1 MTDGRKCR
9 RMTVTDEK
17 PIAAAAQCPVTS
29 GFKPFDHD
37 GTYEFF
43 LGARR
48 EAPVF
53 YNAETDYWVVTR
65 REDVLAVFKD
75 ADRFSAANVLSSV
88 KPYPEELTKFLADN
102 NFTVEPVQSNTDRPR
117 HTRIRQSAGQF
128 LNPKRYRDFEPRVRA
143 LVQEYVEALREKVA
157 RGDDEVDIVAELT
170 HEMPARV
177 VFMLLGV
184 DDVDPLQIKRWALN
198 RATMIWG
205 KLSEQEMIDA
215 GHELNDFFRF
225 CREIVEDRKRNPR
238 DDYPSKLL
246 ELRGGDDGVLSE
258 NEIVCLVFA
267 LLLAGHEAVTNGLTI
282 SILTLLEHREA
293 WEELVA
299 DPALIPRAIE
309 EVLRHSTPVMTWRRT
324 ALEDVELSGVTIPAG
339 SKILLS
345 LASANH
351 DEARFERPEVFDIH
365 RRNSR
370 EHLSFGYG
378 IHVCMGAPL
387 ARAELKI
394 VLEELVNAFPGM
406 SLVEGQQLEW
416 TRTMAHRGPQ
426 SLKVR
431 LGGSENG

>member
-1 MTDGRKCR
+1 
-9 RMTVTDEK
+9 
-17 PIAAAAQCPVTS
+17 
-29 GFKPFDHD
+29 
-37 GTYEFF
+37 
-43 LGARR
+43 
-48 EAPVF
+48 
-53 YNAETDYWVVTR
+53 
-65 REDVLAVFKD
+65 
-75 ADRFSAANVLSSV
+75 
-88 KPYPEELTKFLADN
+88 
-102 NFTVEPVQSNTDRPR
+102 RPR

>member
-1 MTDGRKCR
+1 
-9 RMTVTDEK
+9 MTVTDEQGTT
-17 PIAAAAQCPVTS
+17 AARCPVTS

-37 GTYEFF
+37 GTYEF
-43 LGARR
+43 LAGARR

-53 YNAETDYWVVTR
+53 YNPETDYWVVTR

-75 ADRFSAANVLSSV
+75 TERFSAANVLTSL
-88 KPYPEELTKFLADN
+88 KPYPEELTRFLAEND
-102 NFTVEPVQSNTDRPR
+102 FTVEPVQSNTDRPR

-128 LNPKRYRDFEPRVRA
+128 LNPRRYREIEPRVRA
-143 LVQEYVEALREKVA
+143 LVQDYIADLRERAA
-157 RGDDEVDIVAELT
+157 RGEDEVDIVAALT

-205 KLSEQEMIDA
+205 KLTEQEMIDA
-215 GHELNDFFRF
+215 GHELNDFFQF
-225 CREIVEDRKRNPR
+225 CRRIVEDRKVSPR

-246 ELRGGDDGVLSE
+246 ELRDGDDEILTE

-299 DPALIPRAIE
+299 DPTLIPKAIE
-309 EVLRHSTPVMTWRRT
+309 EVLRHSTPVMTWRRL

-339 SKILLS
+339 AKVLLS

-351 DEARFERPEVFDIH
+351 DEDRFDNPEDFDIH
-365 RRNSR
+365 RPNSR

-394 VLEELVNAFPGM
+394 VLEELVSAFPGM
-406 SLVEGQQLEW
+406 SLVEGQQLDW
-416 TRTMAHRGPQ
+416 TPTMAHRGPL